1 MRATATPARYRGWEA
16 AEEVLVVLDVV
27 EIEFPGPDEVGLV
40 FVVTGEVDE
49 PERVEVETVE
59 LELEGPGLDELDELE
74 ELDALEALEEVE
86 EVEEVEELDDPGRE
100 VEVVVE
106 VELVVELDVEI
117 CMGTP

>member
-40 FVVTGEVDE
+40 FVVTGGVDE
-49 PERVEVETVE
+49 LERVDVETVE
-59 LELEGPGLDELDELE
+59 LELDGLGLDELDELELE
-74 ELDALEALEEVE
+74 ELDALEALEEL
-86 EVEEVEELDDPGRE
+86 EELDVPVME

>member
-1 MRATATPARYRGWEA
+1 MRATAMPARYRGWEA
-16 AEEVLVVLDVV
+16 SEEVLVVLDVLEV
-27 EIEFPGPDEVGLV
+27 EFPRPDEVGLV

-86 EVEEVEELDDPGRE
+86 EVEELDDPERE

>member
-40 FVVTGEVDE
+40 FVVTGGVDE
-49 PERVEVETVE
+49 LERVDVEIVE
-59 LELEGPGLDELDELE
+59 LELDGPGLDELDELELE
-74 ELDALEALEEVE
+74 ELDALEALEEL
-86 EVEEVEELDDPGRE
+86 EELDVPVME

-117 CMGTP
+117 CIGTP

>member
-1 MRATATPARYRGWEA
+1 
-16 AEEVLVVLDVV
+16 VLVVLDVV

-40 FVVTGEVDE
+40 FVVTGGVDE
-49 PERVEVETVE
+49 LERVDVETVE
-59 LELEGPGLDELDELE
+59 LELDGPGLDELDELE
-74 ELDALEALEEVE
+74 LEELDALEEL
-86 EVEEVEELDDPGRE
+86 EELDVPVME

>member
-40 FVVTGEVDE
+40 FVVTGGVDE
-49 PERVEVETVE
+49 LERVDVEIVE
-59 LELEGPGLDELDELE
+59 LELDGPGLDELDELELE
-74 ELDALEALEEVE
+74 ELDALEALEELE
-86 EVEEVEELDDPGRE
+86 ELEELDVPVME

-117 CMGTP
+117 CIGTP